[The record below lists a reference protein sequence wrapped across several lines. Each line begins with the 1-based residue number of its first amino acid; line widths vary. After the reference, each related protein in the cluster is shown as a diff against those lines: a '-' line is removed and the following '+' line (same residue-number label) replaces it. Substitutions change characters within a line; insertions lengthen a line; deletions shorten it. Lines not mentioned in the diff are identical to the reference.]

1 MRLYNMSY
9 LLHLATELLVS
20 NDETSKTNEDV
31 DDTLKSGL
39 LLRRTSLTNQ
49 ALNSVHVDGLE
60 TPVDS
65 SNDDQDT
72 SDLCNKLHIDSCHDD
87 ECLPLQQEE
96 KKLLE
101 SFAVVSKASTD
112 GWLVPQDVP

>member
-1 MRLYNMSY
+1 MRLSNMLY
-9 LLHLATELLVS
+9 LQLTTELLVS
-20 NDETSKTNEDV
+20 NEDTSKTNEDV
-31 DDTLKSGL
+31 DETFKNCL
-39 LLRRTSLTNQ
+39 LLRSARLTNQ

-87 ECLPLQQEE
+87 ECLPMKKEE

-101 SFAVVSKASTD
+101 SFAVVSKAGTD
-112 GWLVPQDVP
+112 GRLVPQDVP